1 MSELTLQQ
9 VSYRY
14 PGGSRYALDGISGT
28 FSAGKLYAVIGPSG
42 SGKSTLLSLMAGLDR
57 PTEGSLQLN
66 GSDYRSLNLDRCR
79 RQEIAMIFQ
88 AFQLFPLLTVLEN
101 VCFPMEAN
109 GVKQK
114 EAKAKAKELLTS
126 VGISEEQHQRY
137 PANLSGGEQQRVA
150 IARALSSGAGII
162 LADEPTGNLDT
173 ANGNQVMENPPAAGS
188 RGRALRDRSHPRHG
202 HRRPGRRGLAYEGRG
217 PGSGGVTG
225 IEAKT
230 PCP

>member
-1 MSELTLQQ
+1 MMSELTLQQ

-101 VCFPMEAN
+101 VCLPMEAN

-126 VGISEEQHQRY
+126 VGISEEQYQRY

-173 ANGNQVMENPPAAGS
+173 ANGNQVMEIL
-188 RGRALRDRSHPRHG
+188 LR
-202 HRRPGRRGLAYEGRG
+202 LAHEEGRCVIV
-217 PGSGGVTG
+217 VTHDMDIAAQADEVWRMKDG
-225 IEAKT
+225 ALALEA
-230 PCP
+230 

>member
-1 MSELTLQQ
+1 MRSELTLQQ

-173 ANGNQVMENPPAAGS
+173 ANGNQVMEIL
-188 RGRALRDRSHPRHG
+188 LR
-202 HRRPGRRGLAYEGRG
+202 LAHEEGRCVIV
-217 PGSGGVTG
+217 VTHDMDIAAQADEVWRMKDG
-225 IEAKT
+225 ALALEA
-230 PCP
+230 

>member
-126 VGISEEQHQRY
+126 VGISEEQYQRY

-173 ANGNQVMENPPAAGS
+173 ANGNHVMEIL
-188 RGRALRDRSHPRHG
+188 LR
-202 HRRPGRRGLAYEGRG
+202 LAHEEGRCVIV
-217 PGSGGVTG
+217 VTHDMDIAAQADEVWRMKDG
-225 IEAKT
+225 ALALEA
-230 PCP
+230 

>member
-88 AFQLFPLLTVLEN
+88 AFQLCPLLTVLEN
-101 VCFPMEAN
+101 VCFPIEAN
-109 GVKQK
+109 GGKRK

-173 ANGNQVMENPPAAGS
+173 ANGNQVMEIL
-188 RGRALRDRSHPRHG
+188 LR
-202 HRRPGRRGLAYEGRG
+202 LAHEEGRCVIV
-217 PGSGGVTG
+217 VTHDMDIAAQADEVWRMKDG
-225 IEAKT
+225 ALALEA
-230 PCP
+230 

>member
-114 EAKAKAKELLTS
+114 EAKAKANELLTS
-126 VGISEEQHQRY
+126 VGISEEQHKRY

-173 ANGNQVMENPPAAGS
+173 ANGNQVMEIL
-188 RGRALRDRSHPRHG
+188 LR
-202 HRRPGRRGLAYEGRG
+202 LAHEEGRCVIV
-217 PGSGGVTG
+217 VTHDMDIAAQADEVWRMKDG
-225 IEAKT
+225 ALALEA
-230 PCP
+230 

>member
-1 MSELTLQQ
+1 MMSELTLQQ

-126 VGISEEQHQRY
+126 VGISEEQYQRY

-173 ANGNQVMENPPAAGS
+173 ANGNQVMEIL
-188 RGRALRDRSHPRHG
+188 LR
-202 HRRPGRRGLAYEGRG
+202 LAHEEGRCVIV
-217 PGSGGVTG
+217 VTHDMDIAAQADEVWRMKDG
-225 IEAKT
+225 ALALEAWLMLDKKSV
-230 PCP
+230 